1 MTEKRV
7 FVPAQTVSAILAR
20 SLFDGRPASH
30 ARSVPTV
37 ALTTEHTMFHNVCQP
52 GGFLRTTMITIG
64 YRVYVVSADIGKPL
78 DLAKMPRRN
87 CQDTGQ

>member
-52 GGFLRTTMITIG
+52 IVFLQNNKDYNML
-64 YRVYVVSADIGKPL
+64 SSL
-78 DLAKMPRRN
+78 
-87 CQDTGQ
+87 CGQC